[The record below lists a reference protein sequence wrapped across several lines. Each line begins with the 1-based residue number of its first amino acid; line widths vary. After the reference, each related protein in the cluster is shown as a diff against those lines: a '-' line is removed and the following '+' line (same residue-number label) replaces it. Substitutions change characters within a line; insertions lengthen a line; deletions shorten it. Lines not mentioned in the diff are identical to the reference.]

1 MTAYII
7 AGAPSPD
14 LSFIRAN
21 IPADGFVLCADKGYS
36 YALRAGVMPDI
47 IIGDFDSCTDPIPE
61 ADYVTRLP
69 REKDYTDT
77 VHCIDKAARLGYD
90 DIVLFAAT
98 GGRLD
103 HTVGNLC
110 ALAFARDRGVNAV
123 MLSPQEEIRLLD
135 MGVYHFHHRDGLT
148 FSLFPF
154 CCEAAVLS
162 IRGAHYPLESGTL
175 RSSVPIG
182 VSNVFEGERAEL
194 EIESGRVLMI
204 INTDKRVDE

>member
-14 LSFIRAN
+14 LGFISAN

-36 YALRAGVMPDI
+36 YALRAGVMPDV

-61 ADYVTRLP
+61 ADFVTRLP

-77 VHCIDKAARLGYD
+77 VHCIDKAIQLGYD

-110 ALAFARDRGVNAV
+110 EREIIVVISLHNSLGVLIENRAV
-123 MLSPQEEIRLLD
+123 EVEKICKFKIFLKHKPLQ
-135 MGVYHFHHRDGLT
+135 T
-148 FSLFPF
+148 SL
-154 CCEAAVLS
+154 
-162 IRGAHYPLESGTL
+162 
-175 RSSVPIG
+175 
-182 VSNVFEGERAEL
+182 
-194 EIESGRVLMI
+194 
-204 INTDKRVDE
+204 

>member
-14 LSFIRAN
+14 LGFIRAH
-21 IPADGFVLCADKGYS
+21 IPADGFVLCADRGYS
-36 YALRAGVMPDI
+36 YALRAGVMPDVV
-47 IIGDFDSCTDPIPE
+47 IGDFDSCNDAVPD
-61 ADYVTRLP
+61 ADFVTRLP
-69 REKDYTDT
+69 REKDFTDT
-77 VHCIDKAARLGYD
+77 VHCIDKAAQLGYD

-110 ALAFARDRGVNAV
+110 ALGFARDRGLSAV
-123 MLSPQEEIRLLD
+123 ILSVHEEIRLLEK
-135 MGVYHFHHRDGLT
+135 GVHRFENRGGLT

-154 CCEAAVLS
+154 GCEAAVLS
-162 IRGAHYPLESGTL
+162 IRGAQYPLESGTL

-182 VSNVFEGERAEL
+182 VSNVFEGDCCEL
-194 EIESGRVLMI
+194 EVESGSVLMI
-204 INTDKRVDE
+204 VNTCKID

>member
-36 YALRAGVMPDI
+36 YALRAGVMPDV

-61 ADYVTRLP
+61 AEFVTRLP

-77 VHCIDKAARLGYD
+77 VHCIDKASQLGYD

-110 ALAFARDRGVNAV
+110 ALAFALDRGMN
-123 MLSPQEEIRLLD
+123 
-135 MGVYHFHHRDGLT
+135 
-148 FSLFPF
+148 
-154 CCEAAVLS
+154 CETAVLS
-162 IRGAHYPLESGTL
+162 IRGAHYPLECGTL

-182 VSNVFEGERAEL
+182 VSNIFEGERSEL
-194 EIESGRVLMI
+194 EIESGKVLMI
-204 INTDKRVDE
+204 VNTDNRIV

>member
-36 YALRAGVMPDI
+36 YALRAGVMPGV

-61 ADYVTRLP
+61 AEFVTRLP

-77 VHCIDKAARLGYD
+77 VHCIDKASQLGYD
-90 DIVLFAAT
+90 YIVLFAAT

-103 HTVGNLC
+103 HTVGNLW
-110 ALAFARDRGVNAV
+110 ALACARDRGMNAV
-123 MLSPQEEIRLLD
+123 ILSPQEEIRLLD
-135 MGVYHFHHRDGLT
+135 AGIHHVKNRDGLT

-154 CCEAAVLS
+154 GCEAAVLS
-162 IRGAHYPLESGTL
+162 IRGAHYPLECGTL

-182 VSNVFEGERAEL
+182 VSNIFEGERSEL
-194 EIESGRVLMI
+194 EIESGKVLMI
-204 INTDKRVDE
+204 VNTDNRIV